1 MALLSKYLG
10 SSRIKYLLNR
20 LTVLVEIKFAIFSF
34 YSEQLPPWFIGEKH
48 GELVGL
54 LSTFQLKSIID
65 GVEHNRT
72 EPNKTKLNRTDQSIA
87 CNRPMCWQ
95 SILVQCYQLLHL
107 NENPFLFCYICFS
120 KLFISLFSSLISL
133 SLSLFLPK
141 MYRLC

>member
-1 MALLSKYLG
+1 M
-10 SSRIKYLLNR
+10 
-20 LTVLVEIKFAIFSF
+20 
-34 YSEQLPPWFIGEKH
+34 
-48 GELVGL
+48 

-120 KLFISLFSSLISL
+120 KLFICLFSSLISL
-133 SLSLFLPK
+133 SVPPQNVSSVLVSYASLVGQQQLFSICAQRK
-141 MYRLC
+141 HSFNMACAYSEKERDREREKKG